1 MPARPGADQPRTE
14 DILDAMVDDCCRRTP
29 FDDILST
36 RCDPHQIADLAGG
49 EGIRRKVQVPVGDN
63 LIRRNHRIAPTS
75 LVGEQF
81 AAPSTT
87 TVFGEVLISVRTE
100 PNRTDKGQARIGNAA
115 AKNKT
120 GLVIRYNSHLSSRLD
135 IRCPG
140 LLGRRVYV
148 VSPDVN
154 ATDHQRGAVRFDGA
168 PGRRTTPQSLK
179 ELATEYIREGV
190 VSGRLKPGAKVDQ
203 DEIAGELG
211 ISRLPVREA
220 LIELTASGVVESI
233 PRRGAFIARLTT
245 DDIEDHFT
253 VISLL
258 FGLTARRAASQ
269 ITDEQLHELQQI
281 HTEAT
286 TTQDPSRRLTLDN
299 EFYRVLNR
307 IATSDRLLLTLR
319 FLALALPN
327 DFYSNTARWPAT
339 ETAYRER
346 ILNALESHD
355 AEAAAKATDE
365 HFRMCAKVT
374 IEDLRARGYWSETE
388 SQTSSADRELNA
400 AGR

>member
-1 MPARPGADQPRTE
+1 M
-14 DILDAMVDDCCRRTP
+14 
-29 FDDILST
+29 
-36 RCDPHQIADLAGG
+36 
-49 EGIRRKVQVPVGDN
+49 
-63 LIRRNHRIAPTS
+63 
-75 LVGEQF
+75 
-81 AAPSTT
+81 
-87 TVFGEVLISVRTE
+87 
-100 PNRTDKGQARIGNAA
+100 
-115 AKNKT
+115 
-120 GLVIRYNSHLSSRLD
+120 
-135 IRCPG
+135 
-140 LLGRRVYV
+140 
-148 VSPDVN
+148 
-154 ATDHQRGAVRFDGA
+154 
-168 PGRRTTPQSLK
+168 
-179 ELATEYIREGV
+179 
-190 VSGRLKPGAKVDQ
+190 
-203 DEIAGELG
+203 
-211 ISRLPVREA
+211 
-220 LIELTASGVVESI
+220 
-233 PRRGAFIARLTT
+233 
-245 DDIEDHFT
+245 
-253 VISLL
+253 ISLL